1 MKNLFAFA
9 AVAGMVAL
17 ASCGGAEEAAK
28 KMQDSINRA
37 DSLAKVQMSMDSAK
51 AADSIK
57 AANDANM
64 AKMKADSTA
73 AAWHAD
79 SVTKKLIKTPKKK

>member
-28 KMQDSINRA
+28 KMQDSINTA
-37 DSLAKVQMSMDSAK
+37 DSLAKIQMKADSMK
-51 AADSIK
+51 MADSIK
-57 AANDANM
+57 SATDAQM

-79 SVTKKLIKTPKKK
+79 SVTKKLIKEPKK